1 MELDHSILLSV
12 LHSGF
17 GVTDVAL
24 DWFVSYLSDRT
35 QSSVRMGTE
44 RRFGPFK
51 TTRLMV
57 KFHQAHVIAIARA
70 LLDKAFQTKN
80 APNVVWRPGRP
91 DPLGKLTA
99 LSLLKTL

>member
-1 MELDHSILLSV
+1 MLLELSAVFDTMDHNILLSV
-12 LHSGF
+12 LHDRF
-17 GVTDVAL
+17 GVIDVAL

-57 KFHQAHVIAIARA
+57 KFHQAHVIASEGLVRESI
-70 LLDKAFQTKN
+70 
-80 APNVVWRPGRP
+80 P
-91 DPLGKLTA
+91 DQKCT
-99 LSLLKTL
+99 